1 MKKTRDTK
9 SILLRVLLYLFVILV
24 VLVTLYPY
32 FVMFT
37 TAAKSRAE
45 IYSTDGTLLPIHW
58 LWQNFKDI
66 WTLAPLSRYFIN
78 SLIVA
83 GGSTLIAIV
92 CGIPAAYALARMKFK
107 GKKIFLGIV
116 IISQMFAPVVLLVG
130 IYKIMSTFGMTD
142 SLVGLVFINAAF
154 NQAFA
159 IWLLRGTFISI
170 SPEMEQA
177 ATVDGC
183 GKVSALIR
191 ILLPVSSTWY
201 RYCPDF
207 RIHQRLER
215 IYRCSDID
223 FYRCPETSD
232 SRYYNLQWL
241 QYGGMAVSVC
251 ILSVCNSASYYS
263 FCRNR
268 ETPLSAVLL
277 PVVSKADMHTKKASE
292 LFTKFRSFF
301 I

>member
-45 IYSTDGTLLPIHW
+45 IYSTDGTLLQP
-58 LWQNFKDI
+58 LVVANFKDI

-191 ILLPVSSTWY
+191 ILLPVAAPGIVTALIFVFINAWNEYTVALTLISTDVLKPLTVGITIFNGYNMVEWQYLFASSLFATV
-201 RYCPDF
+201 PVIILF
-207 RIHQRLER
+207 VAIEKHLVGGL
-215 IYRCSDID
+215 
-223 FYRCPETSD
+223 TS
-232 SRYYNLQWL
+232 
-241 QYGGMAVSVC
+241 GGV
-251 ILSVCNSASYYS
+251 
-263 FCRNR
+263 
-268 ETPLSAVLL
+268 
-277 PVVSKADMHTKKASE
+277 KG
-292 LFTKFRSFF
+292 
-301 I
+301 